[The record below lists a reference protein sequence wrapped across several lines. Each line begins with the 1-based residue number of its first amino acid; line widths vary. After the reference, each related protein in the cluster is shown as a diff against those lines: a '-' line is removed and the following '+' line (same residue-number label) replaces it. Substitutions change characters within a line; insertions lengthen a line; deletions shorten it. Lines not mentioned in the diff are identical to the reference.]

1 MRWGQTRKFSVVK
14 PVVLI
19 NDTTLKSDSR
29 KPFAER
35 DDPDGQ
41 EYEEKV
47 EAEFFVAQGLTPA
60 TLEDE
65 EIE

>member
-1 MRWGQTRKFSVVK
+1 MFAQVAGFE
-14 PVVLI
+14 
-19 NDTTLKSDSR
+19 
-29 KPFAER
+29 PFAER

-65 EIE
+65 EIDVG